1 MGHHGPRFLTAGMRP
16 FRRRFGKYVATFEP
30 AEASLVADLV
40 DQVRQLLAKRRSQNP
55 DDPLATLTGMTMG
68 SADRPSDPALARL
81 FPDFS
86 ADDPELS
93 AGLRTLH
100 EPSLLAAKDAAAMT
114 LLDTLPRSGG
124 QVRLDEPTAVAWSQ
138 ALNDVRL
145 ALGVRLEITEDDTPP
160 PGADD
165 PESPQAAM
173 YSTYRWLSAVQD
185 SLVST
190 LLE

>member
-1 MGHHGPRFLTAGMRP
+1 MRP
-16 FRRRFGKYVATFEP
+16 FRRRFGKYVASFES
-30 AEASLVADLV
+30 AEAALIADLV
-40 DQVRQLLAKRRSQNP
+40 DQVRQLFAHRRSESP
-55 DDPLATLTGMTMG
+55 DDPLAQLTGITVG
-68 SADRPSDPALARL
+68 SSRRPSDAALARL

-86 ADDPELS
+86 ADDADLS
-93 AGLRTLH
+93 AGMRSLH

-124 QVRLDEPTAVAWSQ
+124 QVRLDEATAVAWSQ
-138 ALNDVRL
+138 AINDVRL
-145 ALGVRLEITEDDTPP
+145 ALGVRLEITDDDTDP

-185 SLVST
+185 SLVTT

>member
-1 MGHHGPRFLTAGMRP
+1 MRP
-16 FRRRFGKYVATFEP
+16 FRRRFGKYVAGFET
-30 AEASLVADLV
+30 AEAALIADLV
-40 DQVRQLLAKRRSQNP
+40 DQVRKLLADRRSASP
-55 DDPLATLTGMTMG
+55 DDPLAELTGITVG
-68 SADRPSDPALARL
+68 SSTRPTDAVLARL

-93 AGLRTLH
+93 GGLRSLH
-100 EPSLLAAKDAAAMT
+100 EPGLLAAKDSAAMT

-124 QVRLDEPTAVAWSQ
+124 QVRLDEATAVAWSQ

-145 ALGVRLEITEDDTPP
+145 ALGVRLGITEDDTDP

-165 PESPQAAM
+165 PESPQASM

-185 SLVST
+185 SLVT
-190 LLE
+190 ALLE